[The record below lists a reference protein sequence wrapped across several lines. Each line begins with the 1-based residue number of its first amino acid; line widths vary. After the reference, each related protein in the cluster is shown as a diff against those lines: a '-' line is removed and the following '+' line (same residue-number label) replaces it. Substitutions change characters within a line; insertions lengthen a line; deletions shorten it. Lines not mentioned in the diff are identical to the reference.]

1 MQQGGLSR
9 HAAALA
15 EPVPRP
21 ASTRRRRCRRRSRSR
36 PSHRWPRSR
45 QLRGPCR
52 QQPGR
57 EVQRGGLS
65 RPALAEPM
73 SRPART
79 SLRRCRRRSRSRP
92 SHRWPRSRQLRGP
105 CRQQP
110 GRGVQRGGLSRP
122 AQAEPVTPPART
134 SLRRCRRCGES
145 CLSRC
150 TPRQLAPAALLAVRA
165 APAVAS
171 SIQNRRRGAW
181 GNHTRGVL
189 LTGVEAPQVT
199 GGVYNAAPTTAGLRR
214 GGEGLFGG

>member
-1 MQQGGLSR
+1 M
-9 HAAALA
+9 
-15 EPVPRP
+15 
-21 ASTRRRRCRRRSRSR
+21 T
-36 PSHRWPRSR
+36 RSR

-145 CLSRC
+145 CLSRR

-171 SIQNRRRGAW
+171 SIQNLKAKGRRLLGSSYTRCFVNEGRGSPVHW
-181 GNHTRGVL
+181 GSILEDG
-189 LTGVEAPQVT
+189 
-199 GGVYNAAPTTAGLRR
+199 
-214 GGEGLFGG
+214 

>member
-9 HAAALA
+9 PAAALA

-79 SLRRCRRRSRSRP
+79 SPRRCRRRSRSRP

-145 CLSRC
+145 CLSRR

-171 SIQNRRRGAW
+171 SIPRLQIPSTIGVTAASPSPLFSGPPRGK
-181 GNHTRGVL
+181 
-189 LTGVEAPQVT
+189 PK
-199 GGVYNAAPTTAGLRR
+199 
-214 GGEGLFGG
+214 EG

>member
-1 MQQGGLSR
+1 M
-9 HAAALA
+9 
-15 EPVPRP
+15 PRP
-21 ASTRRRRCRRRSRSR
+21 ASTRRRRSRRRNRSR

-79 SLRRCRRRSRSRP
+79 SLRRCRLRSRSRP
-92 SHRWPRSRQLRGP
+92 SHRWTRSRQLRGP
-105 CRQQP
+105 CRQQS

-145 CLSRC
+145 CLCVSRPHASPARLRC
-150 TPRQLAPAALLAVRA
+150 CDGSRLAGTSQCLQVPSSARAPALLMTHRRVVCFRQGQ
-165 APAVAS
+165 AS
-171 SIQNRRRGAW
+171 
-181 GNHTRGVL
+181 
-189 LTGVEAPQVT
+189 QVT
-199 GGVYNAAPTTAGLRR
+199 VDVLTLKLYRKMPLQCKTMQ
-214 GGEGLFGG
+214 

>member
-1 MQQGGLSR
+1 MGFSYSPSEGGSGMQCWPRGRQLRGPCRQQPGREVQQGGLSR

-36 PSHRWPRSR
+36 PSHRWP
-45 QLRGPCR
+45 
-52 QQPGR
+52 
-57 EVQRGGLS
+57 
-65 RPALAEPM
+65 
-73 SRPART
+73 
-79 SLRRCRRRSRSRP
+79 
-92 SHRWPRSRQLRGP
+92 RQLRGP

-181 GNHTRGVL
+181 GQRTPGVL
-189 LTGVEAPQVT
+189 LTRVEAPQFT
-199 GGVYNAAPTTAGLRR
+199 GGVL
-214 GGEGLFGG
+214 

>member
-9 HAAALA
+9 PAAALA

-79 SLRRCRRRSRSRP
+79 SPRRCRRRSRSRP

-145 CLSRC
+145 CLSRR

-171 SIQNRRRGAW
+171 SIPRLQIPSTIGVTAAAASPSPLFSGPPRGK
-181 GNHTRGVL
+181 
-189 LTGVEAPQVT
+189 PK
-199 GGVYNAAPTTAGLRR
+199 
-214 GGEGLFGG
+214 EG

>member
-1 MQQGGLSR
+1 M
-9 HAAALA
+9 
-15 EPVPRP
+15 PRP

-57 EVQRGGLS
+57 EVQQGGLS
-65 RPALAEPM
+65 RPAAALAEPVP
-73 SRPART
+73 RPASTRR
-79 SLRRCRRRSRSRP
+79 RRCRRRSRSRP

-145 CLSRC
+145 CLSRR

-171 SIQNRRRGAW
+171 SIPRLQMPSAKRVTAAMVPPPLFSGPPRVYPRRVDRV
-181 GNHTRGVL
+181 NLYPIVNNKDNFT
-189 LTGVEAPQVT
+189 Q
-199 GGVYNAAPTTAGLRR
+199 RR
-214 GGEGLFGG
+214 AL

>member
-1 MQQGGLSR
+1 MLFFNGDYLNI
-9 HAAALA
+9 
-15 EPVPRP
+15 
-21 ASTRRRRCRRRSRSR
+21 STRRRRCRRRSRSQ
-36 PSHRWPRSR
+36 PSRRLPRSR
-45 QLRGPCR
+45 QLCGPCR

-145 CLSRC
+145 CLSRR
-150 TPRQLAPAALLAVRA
+150 TPRQLACAAATG
-165 APAVAS
+165 VAS
-171 SIQNRRRGAW
+171 LARRRVPSNALKCAAW
-181 GNHTRGVL
+181 DT
-189 LTGVEAPQVT
+189 TP
-199 GGVYNAAPTTAGLRR
+199 NA
-214 GGEGLFGG
+214 